1 MNPSTYA
8 DRFDG
13 DRAMIDLIRLCDL
26 GPRPAGSDAME
37 QQRQIV
43 GEAFRACGA
52 EVGIQGFQG
61 VHPLSGETVRLA
73 NLVGSW
79 RPERQERVLIGAHG
93 DTRPRADRE
102 RDPARRLGPFLGAN
116 DGASGVAALMELARH
131 LTELP
136 GSAGVDLVMFDA
148 EELVFDEV
156 GDYCLGSRE
165 FALRARNQERA
176 GGPTYAAAV
185 ILDMIAGRAMRLCR
199 EGFGRDYATWLT
211 EDLWEIARN
220 RRTPYFSDDWGHYV
234 EDDHLPLLSVGVP
247 AIALVDLDYPQWH
260 TLDDLPEA
268 CDARTLEDVG
278 RVVLEWLRRR
288 ISHNQQPG
296 KTGLLDNENRE

>member
-13 DRAMIDLIRLCDL
+13 HRAMNDLIRLCSL
-26 GPRPAGSDAME
+26 GPRPAGSEAME
-37 QQRQIV
+37 RQRGIV
-43 GEAFRACGA
+43 AEAFRSHGA
-52 EVGIQGFQG
+52 EVSIQEFEG
-61 VHPLSGETVRLA
+61 VHPLSERTVRLA
-73 NLVGSW
+73 NVVGSW
-79 RPERQERVLIGAHG
+79 RPERPDRVLIGGHG

-102 RDPARRLGPFLGAN
+102 RDPTRVLGPFLGAN

-156 GDYCLGSRE
+156 GDYCLGSCE

-176 GGPTYAAAV
+176 GGPSYAAAV
-185 ILDMIAGRAMRLCR
+185 VLDMIAGREMCLTR
-199 EGFGRDYATWLT
+199 EGFGRDYAAWLT
-211 EDLWEIARN
+211 EDLWNVARN
-220 RRTPYFSDDWGHYV
+220 RGTSRFSDDWGHYV
-234 EDDHLPLLSVGVP
+234 EDDHLPLLGIGVP

-260 TLDDLPEA
+260 TLDDRPEA
-268 CDARTLEDVG
+268 CDVGAIEAVG
-278 RVVLEWLRRR
+278 RVVLEWLGRWA
-288 ISHNQQPG
+288 SLPESPG